1 MKVTPAIAIITL
13 ALFVLLVFSLDTS
26 AQKGPAE
33 PSTTRINPLL
43 QRVVQ
48 DANSTDPSTA
58 TAASATTAPVQT
70 EPARRLPS
78 SVRTADFYLKDGTLI
93 FGKVIEDDRNK
104 ITVER
109 LEGSSLVAV
118 TYSRKQIEPRSIQI
132 KNVPT
137 AKFYADR
144 GDYFAGNT
152 WDFKDDP
159 DDFILAIRSYEQ
171 AKLAVDTSSPLG
183 AEKAKEI
190 AGKIGALQDDRKV
203 WAREI
208 EGRAKLKEL
217 EFQAEYVS
225 RFKEMQDQIEAGNKS
240 LSASIARLEE
250 TINTSEEGRQTLEQ
264 NFMTLDQDVRQQL
277 AMMADQ
283 IDATRRMIDPFYRP
297 PVYRQPYRR
306 Y

>member
-1 MKVTPAIAIITL
+1 MKVTPAIAIIPL
-13 ALFVLLVFSLDTS
+13 ALFVLLIGTLDTD
-26 AQKGPAE
+26 AQKAPAG
-33 PSTTRINPLL
+33 PSTPRVNPLL
-43 QRVVQ
+43 QRVVE
-48 DANSTDPSTA
+48 DAAPADPNTA
-58 TAASATTAPVQT
+58 TA
-70 EPARRLPS
+70 PS
-78 SVRTADFYLKDGTLI
+78 QPTPLSRNVHSPVRTADFYLKDGTLI

-104 ITVER
+104 ITLEK
-109 LEGSSLVAV
+109 LEGSTLVAV
-118 TYSRKQIEPRSIQI
+118 TYSRNQIQPRSIQI

-144 GDYFAGNT
+144 GDYFAGKT

-159 DDFILAIRSYEQ
+159 DDFILAVRAYEQ

-183 AEKAKEI
+183 AEKAKELD
-190 AGKIGALQDDRKV
+190 AKIEALRKDREV

-217 EFQAEYVS
+217 EFQAEYLN
-225 RFKEMQDQIEAGNKS
+225 RFSEMQDQIDAGNKK
-240 LSASIARLEE
+240 LDASVSRLEE
-250 TINTSEEGRQTLEQ
+250 TISQSEEGRQTLEQ

-283 IDATRRMIDPFYRP
+283 LEAMRRMIDPFYRP
-297 PVYRQPYRR
+297 GIYRQPYRR